1 MESTDLKKRNLPYV
15 NFNNIKAI
23 LRQKVMDPLEFGA
36 QKNIKK
42 EKLRIQQASAY
53 QSH

>member
-1 MESTDLKKRNLPYV
+1 
-15 NFNNIKAI
+15 
-23 LRQKVMDPLEFGA
+23 MDPLEFGA

-53 QSH
+53 